1 MRKKLI
7 FEGVYQHVIDLV
19 GVPFF
24 FVNCSVYLRER
35 LIIERIFIL
44 LILLSFMIVVI
55 NLICVYSLFI
65 VIYRFLIRSG
75 LDCC

>member
-19 GVPFF
+19 GV

-55 NLICVYSLFI
+55 NLICVYSRFI

>member
-19 GVPFF
+19 GV